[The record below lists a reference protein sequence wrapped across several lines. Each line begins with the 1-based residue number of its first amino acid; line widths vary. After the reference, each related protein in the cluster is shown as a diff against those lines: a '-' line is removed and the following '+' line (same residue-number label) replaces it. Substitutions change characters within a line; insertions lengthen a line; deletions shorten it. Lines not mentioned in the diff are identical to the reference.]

1 MSTRETSFAEY
12 VFSRKEKDSSFRAC
26 LRQAASESLE
36 WKSWAFIQPFLHDL
50 SNENERKAFVL
61 IGSSIAKSHAEK
73 NGNIGLGKAFA
84 IASKK
89 SGEKDEFPPRFM
101 RVLSCTSISEL
112 IDVLRPS
119 LSFLDSKMI
128 PLDYGEILADVLRF
142 KYGEDKII
150 NVKAHWAADFLSKE
164 DIDVSE

>member
-12 VFSRKEKDSSFRAC
+12 IFSRKEKDSGFRAC
-26 LRQAASESLE
+26 LKQAASDSLE
-36 WKSWAFIQPFLHDL
+36 WKSWTIIQRFVPDL

-61 IGSSIAKSHAEK
+61 IGSSIAKSHAK
-73 NGNIGLGKAFA
+73 SNGNIGLGKAFA

-89 SGEKDEFPPRFM
+89 SGENDEFPPRFM

-128 PLDYGEILADVLRF
+128 PLDYGEILSDVLRF
-142 KYGEDKII
+142 KYGEDAII
-150 NVKAHWAADFLSKE
+150 DVKAHWTADFLSKE
-164 DIDVSE
+164 DTDVSE